1 LSAPE
6 QAGRLPPEHWKPGA
20 GGPLHV
26 SVLFVDLV
34 SSTDLASVM
43 GLEEYAGLARS
54 FQATCLRQ
62 CEHFFRRHHHERYLH
77 DGRHYDFGVAGDELR
92 VFLHSEKPH
101 DDVYQLVCL
110 AVALKCAW
118 LGAALNAERVA
129 SGRPSFE
136 LAVGIHSGPV
146 WATRTPGGF
155 ELSGF
160 AINLAKRVESV
171 SREGTR
177 FRVFVSDP
185 SFKLVN
191 RRMRNLLFGPRRV
204 LPLKGVSAEIGVA
217 ELVECFVDPAR
228 RMPAE
233 LAKGFREV
241 ARLALATN
249 TFDLWVHSCLQVTG
263 SADEAPIGD
272 AALELC
278 RKVLNIDPEN
288 AVALFYAAEAER
300 ERGRPEM
307 ARLYLEDLVRA
318 WPTLGDGWLSLG
330 RLLRDLGEATAAR
343 RAILQARR
351 YGVEEGEE
359 PLPEG

>member
-1 LSAPE
+1 MC
-6 QAGRLPPEHWKPGA
+6 PGA
-20 GGPLHV
+20 G
-26 SVLFVDLV
+26 
-34 SSTDLASVM
+34 
-43 GLEEYAGLARS
+43 
-54 FQATCLRQ
+54 
-62 CEHFFRRHHHERYLH
+62 
-77 DGRHYDFGVAGDELR
+77 RHYEFAVAGDELR

-118 LGAALNAERVA
+118 LGAAQNAERVA

-146 WATRTPGGF
+146 WATRRAEGF

-177 FRVFVSDP
+177 FRIFVSDP

-204 LPLKGVSAEIGVA
+204 LPLKGVSTEVGVS
-217 ELVECFVDPAR
+217 ELLDCFVDPAR
-228 RMPAE
+228 RMPPE
-233 LAKGFREV
+233 LAKGFLEV
-241 ARLALATN
+241 ARRALATN
-249 TFDLWVHSCLQVTG
+249 TFDLWVHSCLQV
-263 SADEAPIGD
+263 SQAADEAPIGD
-272 AALELC
+272 VALDLC
-278 RKVLNIDPEN
+278 RRVLNIDPES
-288 AVALFYAAEAER
+288 AVALFYAAEAEH

-318 WPTLGDGWLSLG
+318 WPTLGDGWLALG
-330 RLLRDLGEATAAR
+330 RLLRELGEAAAAR

-351 YGVEEGEE
+351 NGVEESEE